1 MYREIENCKIHILFT
16 FKNFLDITIKS
27 HTKANLR
34 DDSDGTA

>member
-1 MYREIENCKIHILFT
+1 MYREIENNKIHILFT

-34 DDSDGTA
+34 DDLDGTA